1 MPSPTPE
8 EIQREQERLELIQK
22 QNTAAKEL
30 ASTYEKMAKTSKS
43 LTDEEK
49 EILDISKK
57 IAKAATETEKS
68 TNKRLDKT
76 SSIKDLNKSVQALQ
90 LSQLKNADVANKL
103 EKAKEDAINES
114 LSARV
119 REIKY
124 NEKIALEL
132 DKQQEIQDRIEEIK
146 RAEGSLDKIALAAA
160 REELKDSKAALDV
173 LEKGLKRTVETKDQ
187 QRNLAIQLDD
197 NIKAHQTIVEE
208 QQKEIELTKQE
219 VKLRHQKSILD
230 ALGEK
235 FDIKKIKDMITL
247 GGLFKVL
254 LESALKFN
262 EISVQISKNL
272 GYGAS
277 EANRVTENLVKVA
290 SNSGNINVTLQNAGE
305 AMSELNNA
313 TGLVAEY
320 SADTLETQIML
331 TKQFG
336 LQADEAAGIYKLSVL
351 NNKSASDT
359 NKEMV
364 SAFVAARN
372 QFKVGANFKQ
382 VMAEA
387 AKVSGQLA
395 ANLGYNPERITKA
408 VVAMKAF
415 GTTLE
420 QTKAQGAALLD
431 FASSLENELQAELLT
446 GQQLNLERA
455 RAAALAGDQVAL
467 AEELANQGMT
477 LEKFSSM
484 NVLAQES
491 YAKALGLSADQLS
504 DQLQKQK
511 QAQESGK
518 SLAQLTEEEA
528 LEAQKRQTIQE
539 KFNNSILKLQDLV
552 GNLVSGPFA
561 GLLDILS
568 SIFSLTGYILQPFAQ
583 LANFIKESTAASLT
597 FLGVLGAIYAMK
609 NKTFLIQKG
618 ELALAAVKKT
628 YQASE
633 IGQLGIIQ
641 TIKSKGFFKTL
652 AEAAM
657 AAFRS
662 VAAIPFVG
670 PVLGAAAAATAV
682 GLGMKLFSKGDDV
695 ISPGY
700 GKRVL
705 STPEGSIALNNKDT
719 IVAGTDLGGGE
730 SMGPSIDLT
739 PMITAINEVKVAIDR
754 LYSKDTS
761 VNMDGKK
768 VGTTLT
774 QGSYKVA

>member
-22 QNTAAKEL
+22 QNAAAKEL
-30 ASTYEKMAKTSKS
+30 ASTYEKMAKSSKK

-57 IAKAATETEKS
+57 ISKSATEIEKS

-76 SSIKDLNKSVQALQ
+76 SSVKELSKSIQALEF
-90 LSQLKNADVANKL
+90 SQLKNADVANKL
-103 EKAKEDAINES
+103 EKERKAALTSSMALTRDARNQRKSIVDLEGAIS
-114 LSARV
+114 
-119 REIKY
+119 
-124 NEKIALEL
+124 EKIALRNAAEANNEKETATRL
-132 DKQQEIQDRIEEIK
+132 AREIKEETRILQQKEKQFEKTKQQAQSQRD
-146 RAEGSLDKIALAAA
+146 LA
-160 REELKDSKAALDV
+160 KQID
-173 LEKGLKRTVETKDQ
+173 ETKQ
-187 QRNLAIQLDD
+187 
-197 NIKAHQTIVEE
+197 AHQTVIEE
-208 QQKEIELTKQE
+208 QKKEIELTKQE

-272 GYGAS
+272 GYSAS

-609 NKTFLIQKG
+609 NRTFLIQKG

>member
-1 MPSPTPE
+1 
-8 EIQREQERLELIQK
+8 
-22 QNTAAKEL
+22 
-30 ASTYEKMAKTSKS
+30 
-43 LTDEEK
+43 
-49 EILDISKK
+49 
-57 IAKAATETEKS
+57 
-68 TNKRLDKT
+68 
-76 SSIKDLNKSVQALQ
+76 
-90 LSQLKNADVANKL
+90 
-103 EKAKEDAINES
+103 
-114 LSARV
+114 
-119 REIKY
+119 
-124 NEKIALEL
+124 
-132 DKQQEIQDRIEEIK
+132 
-146 RAEGSLDKIALAAA
+146 
-160 REELKDSKAALDV
+160 
-173 LEKGLKRTVETKDQ
+173 
-187 QRNLAIQLDD
+187 
-197 NIKAHQTIVEE
+197 
-208 QQKEIELTKQE
+208 
-219 VKLRHQKSILD
+219 
-230 ALGEK
+230 
-235 FDIKKIKDMITL
+235 MITL

-351 NNKSASDT
+351 NNKSASTT

-364 SAFVAARN
+364 GAFVAARN

-583 LANFIKESTAASLT
+583 LASFIKESTVASVT

-609 NKTFLIQKG
+609 YRSFLMEKG
-618 ELALAAVKKT
+618 SVALAAIKKT
-628 YQASE
+628 YQATE

-641 TIKSKGFFKTL
+641 SMKSKDFFKTL
-652 AEAAM
+652 ASAAM
-657 AAFRS
+657 SAFKS
-662 VAAIPFVG
+662 LASIPIIG

-682 GLGMKLFSKGDDV
+682 GIGMKLFSKGDDV
-695 ISPGY
+695 VSPGY

>member
-1 MPSPTPE
+1 
-8 EIQREQERLELIQK
+8 
-22 QNTAAKEL
+22 
-30 ASTYEKMAKTSKS
+30 
-43 LTDEEK
+43 
-49 EILDISKK
+49 
-57 IAKAATETEKS
+57 
-68 TNKRLDKT
+68 
-76 SSIKDLNKSVQALQ
+76 
-90 LSQLKNADVANKL
+90 
-103 EKAKEDAINES
+103 
-114 LSARV
+114 
-119 REIKY
+119 
-124 NEKIALEL
+124 
-132 DKQQEIQDRIEEIK
+132 
-146 RAEGSLDKIALAAA
+146 
-160 REELKDSKAALDV
+160 
-173 LEKGLKRTVETKDQ
+173 
-187 QRNLAIQLDD
+187 
-197 NIKAHQTIVEE
+197 
-208 QQKEIELTKQE
+208 
-219 VKLRHQKSILD
+219 
-230 ALGEK
+230 
-235 FDIKKIKDMITL
+235 
-247 GGLFKVL
+247 
-254 LESALKFN
+254 
-262 EISVQISKNL
+262 
-272 GYGAS
+272 
-277 EANRVTENLVKVA
+277 
-290 SNSGNINVTLQNAGE
+290 
-305 AMSELNNA
+305 
-313 TGLVAEY
+313 
-320 SADTLETQIML
+320 
-331 TKQFG
+331 
-336 LQADEAAGIYKLSVL
+336 
-351 NNKSASDT
+351 
-359 NKEMV
+359 
-364 SAFVAARN
+364 
-372 QFKVGANFKQ
+372 
-382 VMAEA
+382 
-387 AKVSGQLA
+387 
-395 ANLGYNPERITKA
+395 
-408 VVAMKAF
+408 MKAF

-583 LANFIKESTAASLT
+583 LASFIKESTVASVT

-609 NKTFLIQKG
+609 YRSFLMEKG
-618 ELALAAVKKT
+618 SVALAAIKKT
-628 YQASE
+628 YQATE

-641 TIKSKGFFKTL
+641 SMKSKDFFKTL
-652 AEAAM
+652 ASAAM
-657 AAFRS
+657 SAFKS
-662 VAAIPFVG
+662 LASIPIIG

-682 GLGMKLFSKGDDV
+682 GIGMKLFSKGDDV
-695 ISPGY
+695 VSPGY